1 MAPAQMP
8 VDGLRKGKKK
18 GIRCV
23 SVALPCPVPV
33 EALSYG
39 VASFACDFLSF
50 GIMNIHALI
59 QDYKFVFL
67 GHLLAPI
74 VVTVS
79 WPSLLRARRVAIPIQ
94 GHMGFAP
101 CLDQIFALHSF
112 IGASDCVSAPRTGR
126 GLRMY

>member
-1 MAPAQMP
+1 MSPAQMP

-39 VASFACDFLSF
+39 VASFACDFLRF
-50 GIMNIHALI
+50 GILNIHALI
-59 QDYKFVFL
+59 HDSEIVFL
-67 GHLLAPI
+67 GYTLAPI

-79 WPSLLRARRVAIPIQ
+79 CVSPLRARRVAIPIK

-101 CLDQIFALHSF
+101 CLDQ
-112 IGASDCVSAPRTGR
+112 
-126 GLRMY
+126 